1 MTERPLNGDEIRALL
16 LEVAEVLPD
25 GEQHSITVVGGAVLA
40 LHELRSTTAD
50 VDTVR
55 RLPGTV
61 RSAAAVVAKIHGLG
75 PHWLNDAAAAF
86 RPANMDDAARHLLL
100 DHPRLRVFGAPLR
113 EVFLMK
119 LYAARTRDYDDLIAL
134 WPLCGFESGAEAA
147 AEFTRAFPHA
157 PDDPYLASWIDG
169 IATRS
174 RES

>member
-1 MTERPLNGDEIRALL
+1 MAERPLTGAEIRALL
-16 LEVAEVLPD
+16 LELADVLPD

-55 RLPGTV
+55 HLPEAV
-61 RSAAAVVAKIHGLG
+61 RAAAAVVAEAHDLG
-75 PHWLNDAAAAF
+75 PDWLNDAAAAF
-86 RPANMDDAARHLLL
+86 RPATMDETARHVLL

-119 LYAARTRDYDDLIAL
+119 LYAARTRDYDDLVAM
-134 WPLCGFESGAEAA
+134 WPRCGFESAAEAA

-157 PDDPYLASWIDG
+157 PDDPYLAGWIEG

-174 RES
+174 AER